1 MGRPAWAV
9 DNESAVNTASPP
21 MNGKAATRLLDHCVR
36 AAGLG
41 EARPRRRP
49 RERLEAEVGGELAQR
64 LVGALA
70 GNHAVPARSYAD

>member
-1 MGRPAWAV
+1 MGAAAHAV

-21 MNGKAATRLLDHCVR
+21 INGKAATRLLDHCVR
-36 AAGLG
+36 AGLG
-41 EARPRRRP
+41 EARPLP

-70 GNHAVPARSYAD
+70 GNHAVPARLYAD

>member
-1 MGRPAWAV
+1 
-9 DNESAVNTASPP
+9 

-41 EARPRRRP
+41 EARPRP

-70 GNHAVPARSYAD
+70 GNHAVPARLYAD

>member
-1 MGRPAWAV
+1 MGARAQAV

-21 MNGKAATRLLDHCVR
+21 MNGKAASRLLDHCVR
-36 AAGLG
+36 AAGHG
-41 EARPRRRP
+41 EARPHP

-70 GNHAVPARSYAD
+70 GNHAVPARLYAD

>member
-1 MGRPAWAV
+1 MGAGNRAS

-21 MNGKAATRLLDHCVR
+21 INGRAASRLLDHCVR
-36 AAGLG
+36 APGLG
-41 EARPRRRP
+41 EARPLP

-70 GNHAVPARSYAD
+70 GNHAVPARSFGD

>member
-1 MGRPAWAV
+1 MGAGTQAV

-21 MNGKAATRLLDHCVR
+21 MNGKAASRLLDHCVR

-41 EARPRRRP
+41 EARPRP

-70 GNHAVPARSYAD
+70 GNHAVPARLYAD